1 MSLAN
6 LLKKG
11 WSRQSAT
18 AISAIPATDGSKVAT
33 DDLKIAE
40 IARIAEANLEKLPA
54 NDSAATPPMVSE
66 VAFSNLVSI
75 ETVVTNAAVTNQV
88 TKEKA
93 VANAAVDKSIATET
107 AVNAV
112 LVSAKVSADEAV
124 SKEAVSDAVSKE
136 KAVSEREIV
145 EANAELQYKVRI
157 AHRVDTETAVLDP
170 DRWSYPHSSA
180 MNGAEIDTFIAR
192 QDRFASKGLP
202 LLEAESLADKLVLR
216 DRDMD
221 DRRLCLECNHLGG
234 YGQISWRCANWQ
246 AAGVASRSRDA
257 QLPRDLVCTLQRCAG
272 FNDALLPKT

>member
-33 DDLKIAE
+33 DDSKIAE
-40 IARIAEANLEKLPA
+40 IARIAVANLEKLPA

-66 VAFSNLVSI
+66 VAVSNLVSI
-75 ETVVTNAAVTNQV
+75 ETVVT
-88 TKEKA
+88 
-93 VANAAVDKSIATET
+93 NAAVDKSIATET
-107 AVNAV
+107 AVNAE

-124 SKEAVSDAVSKE
+124 SNAVSKE

-157 AHRVDTETAVLDP
+157 AHRVDTEAAALDP

-234 YGQISWRCANWQ
+234 SGQISWRCANWQ

-272 FNDALLPKT
+272 FNDALLPKTLP